1 MNPSVFEFLS
11 ALQQN
16 NNREWFNENKEAYES
31 VKDQAYSFFDSVA
44 NELSKIDE
52 FSKFKMYR
60 IYRDVRFSADK
71 SPYKNHFGAIFPRLQ
86 PYNRGSFYV
95 HLEPDNT
102 FIGGGFWNPNKED
115 LLRIRKG
122 IEIEDD
128 LEIILNEPKLKKDFG
143 GLFGESVKTAPK
155 GFDKEHPRI
164 DLIRCKQ
171 FLLKRDFSSELVF
184 QPEFKDQV
192 IDGYQTMRP
201 FFLYM
206 TDVLTTDAN
215 GESIVI

>member
-1 MNPSVFEFLS
+1 MNSSVFEFLS

-16 NNREWFNENKEAYES
+16 NNREWFAGNKETYENA
-31 VKDQAYSFFDSVA
+31 KNQAYAFFESVA
-44 NELSKIDE
+44 NELSNIDE

-71 SPYKNHFGAIFPRLQ
+71 SPYKNHFGAIFSRLQ

-115 LLRIRKG
+115 LERIRKR

-128 LEIILNEPKLKKDFG
+128 LEVILNDFKLKADFG

-155 GFDKEHPRI
+155 GFAKEHPRI
-164 DLIRCKQ
+164 DLIRYKQ
-171 FLLKRDFSSELVF
+171 FLLKKDFNNEAVF
-184 QPEFKDQV
+184 YQEFKNEV
-192 IDGYQTMRP
+192 IDGYKTMQP

-215 GESIVI
+215 GESIV